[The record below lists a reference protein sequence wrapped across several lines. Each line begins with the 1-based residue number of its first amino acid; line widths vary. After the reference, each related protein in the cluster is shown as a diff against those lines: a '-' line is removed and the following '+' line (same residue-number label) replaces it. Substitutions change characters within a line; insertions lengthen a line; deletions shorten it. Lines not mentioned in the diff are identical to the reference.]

1 MNLKKH
7 KVIFMN
13 ESVSSSLIKDIT
25 SISIFFLCYILF
37 SEYFKNEFIA
47 NMFFILALCFS
58 IFIQK
63 GAEISDEEVFK
74 IIIERNDITATINED
89 KNEFNVKI
97 KGE

>member
-1 MNLKKH
+1 
-7 KVIFMN
+7 MN
-13 ESVSSSLIKDIT
+13 ESVASSLIKDIT
-25 SISIFFLCYILF
+25 STSIFLLCYIIF

-47 NMFFILALCFS
+47 NMFFTLVLCFS

-74 IIIERNDITATINED
+74 MIIERNDITATINEE

-97 KGE
+97 KE